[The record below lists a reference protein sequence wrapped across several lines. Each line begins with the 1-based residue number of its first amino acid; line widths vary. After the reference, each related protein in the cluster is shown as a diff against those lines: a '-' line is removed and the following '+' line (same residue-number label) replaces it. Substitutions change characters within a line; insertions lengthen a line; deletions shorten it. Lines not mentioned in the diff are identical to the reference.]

1 MYSTILLCELPSS
14 DILEITPERNQSI
27 QCCLLSAC
35 ARFLL
40 NVNSTDYV
48 DLKKYIL
55 VAS

>member
-27 QCCLLSAC
+27 QRCLLSAC